1 MEMIQLIKEADDLIR
16 KVVAR
21 YNGLYTQQGRAS
33 QIELDLMLDDIR
45 QLYEKFKL
53 LGQLNM
59 MPPAIRVDKPAS
71 AAPSPANPPAETWP
85 EPKEERVMPVGE
97 QQSETVAK
105 PVHQP
110 PQSEEFN
117 AEKTDRNT
125 APEKTPAPEHMPPPK
140 ENEPRREINHEQP
153 AESRIS
159 PPPEVK
165 ESPKPS
171 GTKTSRSP
179 IQSEK
184 PQHTLADTFHNE
196 KKSLSETIVS
206 PVADSSLGTRMQAQP
221 IADLKAAI
229 GLNERFN
236 FITDLFAND
245 LLGFDEA
252 VKQLNNAANREE
264 ALAFLASLGEKYH
277 WDDSMSALS
286 RFTEFVH
293 RRFM

>member
-59 MPPAIRVDKPAS
+59 MPPAIRVEKPSA
-71 AAPSPANPPAETWP
+71 AAPSPAAHPAETRP
-85 EPKEERVMPVGE
+85 EPKEEKQMQAEE
-97 QQSETVAK
+97 QQSEPVAG
-105 PVHQP
+105 PIQQP
-110 PQSEEFN
+110 PQGEEFN
-117 AEKTDRNT
+117 AENTDRNDE
-125 APEKTPAPEHMPPPK
+125 PEKAPAPEHMPPPK
-140 ENEPRREINHEQP
+140 EKAPFREIKPEPPAEPR
-153 AESRIS
+153 ASVT
-159 PPPEVK
+159 PEVQQT
-165 ESPKPS
+165 PKPA
-171 GTKTSRSP
+171 GAKTSRP
-179 IQSEK
+179 PAQSEK
-184 PQHTLADTFHNE
+184 PKPTLADTFHNE
-196 KKSLSETIVS
+196 KKSLSDTIVS
-206 PVADSSLGTRMQAQP
+206 PATDSSLGTRMQAQP

-252 VKQLNNAANREE
+252 VKQLNNAAGRDE
-264 ALAFLASLGEKYH
+264 ALAFLASLHEKYN
-277 WDDSMSALS
+277 WDDSIAALS